1 MKRLETT
8 INTSQAYI
16 YPVLIEGL
24 SLKMRRYKSKSPPV
38 LMEGLSAFLH
48 TLRLHWVEFQ
58 SKFYEGSGVAFLPF
72 KFRSVGSV
80 WNIKHKQ
87 GIPCRPKRRSSSK
100 FFRFKLFL
108 TIWSIAMMQIVMSIA
123 CPQLHQSDP
132 LVDDGGYF
140 PPSPLSSFQ
149 CTFSLAGFGT
159 GGSKDWLCAWFFE
172 RYLL

>member
-72 KFRSVGSV
+72 KFRSVGFV
-80 WNIKHKQ
+80 WKIKHKQ
-87 GIPCRPKRRSSSK
+87 GIPCRPKRRSSSNQI
-100 FFRFKLFL
+100 LCIQ
-108 TIWSIAMMQIVMSIA
+108 TIFDNPKHCNDADSDVDSLPPIA
-123 CPQLHQSDP
+123 P
-132 LVDDGGYF
+132 
-140 PPSPLSSFQ
+140 
-149 CTFSLAGFGT
+149 
-159 GGSKDWLCAWFFE
+159 E
-172 RYLL
+172 